1 MQAVRDRLRR
11 LKREEMGEEE
21 WQRAKEERLR
31 AKADEEELVRQRAKE
46 IVQRAKADEE
56 ELVRQRAKL
65 LLLAQAVPDASSDK
79 GAFGGPEAEPPGTT
93 PAWGAKKKRTKE
105 PPAHRMCLLSAYK
118 P

>member
-31 AKADEEELVRQRAKE
+31 AKADEEELVRQRAK
-46 IVQRAKADEE
+46 
-56 ELVRQRAKL
+56 L
-65 LLLAQAVPDASSDK
+65 LLLAQAVPDASSDE

>member
-1 MQAVRDRLRR
+1 M
-11 LKREEMGEEE
+11 
-21 WQRAKEERLR
+21 
-31 AKADEEELVRQRAKE
+31 
-46 IVQRAKADEE
+46 
-56 ELVRQRAKL
+56 
-65 LLLAQAVPDASSDK
+65 PDASSDE